1 MAIKQIETKGG
12 AYPMSIHTM
21 ANSGEPLTLWRID
34 VRYSAKGRVIRT
46 ELEVS
51 ESVKNAL
58 VRRLESKGYVITVA
72 TFTREVGM
80 QIKFADVPA
89 LKNEETEKFCHQ
101 VAAEYI
107 QNKEIGAKMYTDFC
121 VNNKLFYWE
130 TLAIKQ
136 RIACL
141 VGKLTPAT

>member
-1 MAIKQIETKGG
+1 
-12 AYPMSIHTM
+12 MSIHTM

-46 ELEVS
+46 EL
-51 ESVKNAL
+51 
-58 VRRLESKGYVITVA
+58 
-72 TFTREVGM
+72 
-80 QIKFADVPA
+80 FADVPA